1 MLNLDG
7 IDSCNCSM
15 REIIKL
21 RWNEILWKEFG
32 ISISAGASF
41 VSAIS
46 CTIIYLYA
54 CIWEIESLGGK
65 YRTSSL
71 KDIRGKFVRKW
82 FVRNQIVSKRS
93 TRSAPSIEFFSSN
106 KMKRIECKQGSKI
119 SISYD
124 IVEVF
129 ESGGRK
135 QIILTSIENFILS
148 LDRF

>member
-71 KDIRGKFVRKW
+71 KDIRGKFVR
-82 FVRNQIVSKRS
+82 NQIVSKRS

-124 IVEVF
+124 IVQVF
-129 ESGGRK
+129 ESVGRK

>member
-41 VSAIS
+41 VSVIS

-71 KDIRGKFVRKW
+71 KDIRGK

-129 ESGGRK
+129 ESAGRK

>member
-32 ISISAGASF
+32 ISISAAASF
-41 VSAIS
+41 VSVIS

-54 CIWEIESLGGK
+54 CIWEIELLGGK

-71 KDIRGKFVRKW
+71 KDIRGK

-124 IVEVF
+124 IVQVF

-135 QIILTSIENFILS
+135 QIILISIENFILS